1 MKKKDIKVNGK
12 RINENI
18 NIFENDI
25 IEVYIADNLL
35 EKNIHLNIIFEDDN
49 ILVIDKPCGIEVT
62 GNNSLTSLIHNQY
75 SNCEFLPMPC
85 HRLDRNTTG
94 LVLFA
99 KNQEALDILL
109 DKFKNHEI
117 EKHYLALVY
126 GVPKIKSQTLTAYL
140 FKDSKKKFF
149 INEITLDK
157 ELIEQLKNNPSI
169 KLYDFEKDLI
179 NKDNYLTQIINQY
192 EEKLKNLIKENES
205 VENKLK
211 ELQTNQIQL
220 NQENS
225 KEKIIL
231 ENSIKSMLEKSNEIN
246 IQLKNIFDMD
256 NISNDD
262 NVIKEIYAKI
272 KENINNLKTIYD
284 SNNSNQ
290 NNNNNNDIN
299 IWLNELNNFI
309 ILLLNELQDNIYK
322 IVEKEKEESQE
333 KNKYQKTIDEIMI
346 NHQNEKNALF
356 IELEGNRNKLKN
368 LYAKI
373 TELEKEKYKISKEK
387 ENSIQI
393 LNKQINSGV
402 NLNYLKNIMISFLSS
417 NDKSIQNG
425 LLPVIY
431 KSLDFN
437 QSEIKLVQENRN
449 KSNGILSYFRNN

>member
-1 MKKKDIKVNGK
+1 MTLEEQVNYYKTMFQKSRTLSKYYDGEIKRLKEKLNNYECQDGEECELIMKFKYDKDI
-12 RINENI
+12 
-18 NIFENDI
+18 F
-25 IEVYIADNLL
+25 
-35 EKNIHLNIIFEDDN
+35 
-49 ILVIDKPCGIEVT
+49 
-62 GNNSLTSLIHNQY
+62 
-75 SNCEFLPMPC
+75 
-85 HRLDRNTTG
+85 
-94 LVLFA
+94 
-99 KNQEALDILL
+99 
-109 DKFKNHEI
+109 
-117 EKHYLALVY
+117 
-126 GVPKIKSQTLTAYL
+126 YL

-284 SNNSNQ
+284 SNNSNP

-309 ILLLNELQDNIYK
+309 ILLLNELQDNIFK

>member
-1 MKKKDIKVNGK
+1 MKQNSNSSKNITNNQIQQKNVKDMTLEEQVNYYKTMFQKSRTLSKYYDGEIKRLKEKLNNYECQDGEECELIMKFKYDKDI
-12 RINENI
+12 
-18 NIFENDI
+18 F
-25 IEVYIADNLL
+25 
-35 EKNIHLNIIFEDDN
+35 
-49 ILVIDKPCGIEVT
+49 
-62 GNNSLTSLIHNQY
+62 
-75 SNCEFLPMPC
+75 
-85 HRLDRNTTG
+85 
-94 LVLFA
+94 
-99 KNQEALDILL
+99 
-109 DKFKNHEI
+109 
-117 EKHYLALVY
+117 
-126 GVPKIKSQTLTAYL
+126 YL

-211 ELQTNQIQL
+211 ELQTNQFQL

-256 NISNDD
+256 SISNDD

-309 ILLLNELQDNIYK
+309 ILLLNELQDNIFK

-368 LYAKI
+368 LYLKI

>member
-1 MKKKDIKVNGK
+1 MKQNSNSSKNITNNQIQQKNVKDMTLEEQVNYYKTMFQKSRTLSKYYDGEIKRLKEKLNNYECQDGEECELIMKFKYDKDI
-12 RINENI
+12 
-18 NIFENDI
+18 F
-25 IEVYIADNLL
+25 
-35 EKNIHLNIIFEDDN
+35 
-49 ILVIDKPCGIEVT
+49 
-62 GNNSLTSLIHNQY
+62 
-75 SNCEFLPMPC
+75 
-85 HRLDRNTTG
+85 
-94 LVLFA
+94 
-99 KNQEALDILL
+99 
-109 DKFKNHEI
+109 
-117 EKHYLALVY
+117 
-126 GVPKIKSQTLTAYL
+126 YL

-211 ELQTNQIQL
+211 ELQTNQFQL

-284 SNNSNQ
+284 SNNPNP
-290 NNNNNNDIN
+290 NNNNNDIN

-309 ILLLNELQDNIYK
+309 ILLLNELQDNIFK